1 MRSGAEVTDL
11 LTQGVVGQEAAS
23 SLDAP
28 SHGYF
33 GPGTPQT
40 VKIARFLKII
50 WLPAYF
56 SPSKLRILKN
66 HGERPRAERSCY
78 LTLSFPI
85 NIYSHVIAK
94 TSFDAADSKPPEV
107 CPFSV

>member
-40 VKIARFLKII
+40 VKIARFFSNVTTALVA
-50 WLPAYF
+50 LAY
-56 SPSKLRILKN
+56 
-66 HGERPRAERSCY
+66 
-78 LTLSFPI
+78 
-85 NIYSHVIAK
+85 
-94 TSFDAADSKPPEV
+94 
-107 CPFSV
+107 